1 MTDPIYRTEG
11 KPLASLNFVSDY
23 GQLPSLLH
31 RSIVPTPL
39 ADPSLISVNHK
50 LCEQLQI
57 STAQL
62 DTDLLTQ
69 WIAGHKLPDNCQPLA
84 MKYTGH
90 QFGHYNPELG
100 DGRGLLL
107 GEQRLDDGSLVD
119 WHLKGA
125 GRTPFSRFGDGR
137 AVLRSTIREYLVGE
151 ALHHLG
157 IPTTRAIGMIASTE
171 QAQREELE
179 QCASLI
185 RITPCHIRFGHFEYL
200 YYSRKWTELKELADY
215 VIDRYFIQHPDCTA
229 ERDNLNSEIPYI
241 RYRALLTCVIKVSA
255 TMVAGWQTYGFL
267 HGVMNSDNMS
277 IIGETFDHGP
287 FAFIDR
293 FDWQAVYNHTD
304 SSGRY
309 AFGKQPDIMLWN
321 LSCLAQALLPLLT
334 RDSDVGELS
343 DIDRKEIEQLL
354 SQFKPT
360 FKQNWYNRTAKRL
373 GIDRSIIKDSTT
385 IDHLIDQWHNLL
397 NQHKV
402 DFQRL
407 YRDITDAIRSPQDP
421 TQANT
426 DQQDRIAIDWQKLC
440 YWQKQD
446 WFSELED
453 WIDQFLRFSN
463 EIISIQ
469 PQAASQKLVMEN
481 KNPVYVLRSHIT
493 QIIIDAAE
501 QKDYSLIKT
510 WLTRLQQPFLK
521 DDNIATINLH
531 APDNKK
537 AITLSCSS

>member
-1 MTDPIYRTEG
+1 MTDPIHRTAG
-11 KPLASLNFVSDY
+11 KPLTSLNFVSDY
-23 GQLPSLLH
+23 GQMPSLLH
-31 RSIVPTPL
+31 RLIVPTPL
-39 ADPSLISVNHK
+39 ADPILISINHK

-62 DTDLLTQ
+62 DTDLLSQ

-107 GEQRLDDGSLVD
+107 GEQQLSDGRLID

-157 IPTTRAIGMIASTE
+157 IPSTRAIGMIASSE

-215 VIDRYFIQHPDCTA
+215 VVNRYFIQHPDCTA
-229 ERDNLNSEIPYI
+229 ERDNLNSEIPYV
-241 RYRALLTCVIKVSA
+241 RYRALLTCIIKVSA

-267 HGVMNSDNMS
+267 HGVMNTDNMS

-304 SSGRY
+304 THGRY

-334 RDSDVGELS
+334 RDSEVGELS

-354 SQFKPT
+354 SQFKPI
-360 FKQNWYNRTAKRL
+360 FKQNWYNRIARRL
-373 GIDRSIIKDSTT
+373 GIDRSNTKDLTT
-385 IDHLIDQWHNLL
+385 IDHLIDQWHTLL
-397 NQHKV
+397 DQHKV

-407 YRDITDAIRSPQDP
+407 YRDITDAIQLPQSPIE
-421 TQANT
+421 ANT
-426 DQQDRIAIDWQKLC
+426 NHQDRITIDWQKLS

-446 WFSELED
+446 WFNELEN
-453 WIDQFLRFSN
+453 WIHQYLQLSN
-463 EIISIQ
+463 ELISIQ
-469 PQAASQKLVMEN
+469 PQAESQKVLMEN
-481 KNPVYVLRSHIT
+481 VNPVYVLRSHIT
-493 QIIIDAAE
+493 QTIIDAAE
-501 QKDYSLIKT
+501 RNDYSLITT
-510 WLTRLQQPFLK
+510 WLTRLQQPCER
-521 DDNIATINLH
+521 DREPNEYNLQ
-531 APDNKK
+531 APDSTTNVS
-537 AITLSCSS
+537 LSCSS